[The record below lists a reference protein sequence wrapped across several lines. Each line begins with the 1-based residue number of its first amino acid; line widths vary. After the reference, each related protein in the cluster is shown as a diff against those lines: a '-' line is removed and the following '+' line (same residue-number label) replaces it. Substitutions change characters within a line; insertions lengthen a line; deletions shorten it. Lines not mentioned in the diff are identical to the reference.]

1 MWFQTASE
9 GVTRLCFRP
18 SVPSDSCKH
27 GAGGGGIL
35 GGSDKQFLGR
45 VTLWVGILSHLRVL
59 RAAGV
64 KGIGKI
70 QKYQVLGL
78 ALPPVPSVP
87 GTEGH

>member
-1 MWFQTASE
+1 MTVANTALVE
-9 GVTRLCFRP
+9 VEFWVGP
-18 SVPSDSCKH
+18 
-27 GAGGGGIL
+27 
-35 GGSDKQFLGR
+35 DKQFLGR